1 MLSVPSIDTHHQS
14 KVVTEKIK
22 FLRETAGVIRKDRI
36 RNEVSKIRNK
46 RELDLQI
53 YTKTI

>member
-14 KVVTEKIK
+14 KVVTEKVK

-46 RELDLQI
+46 RELSLHI
-53 YTKTI
+53 YIKTI